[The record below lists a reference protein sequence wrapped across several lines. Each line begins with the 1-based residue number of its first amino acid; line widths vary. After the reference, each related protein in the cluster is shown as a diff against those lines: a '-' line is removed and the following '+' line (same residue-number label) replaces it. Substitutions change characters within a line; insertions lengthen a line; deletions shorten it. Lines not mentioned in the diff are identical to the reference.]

1 MVAISQEVLLS
12 KISDYV
18 KLYFVVLAMSV
29 HSVYHCFD
37 ILEVVSEFSEVK

>member
-1 MVAISQEVLLS
+1 MVAISRGFIIQ
-12 KISDYV
+12 ISDYV
-18 KLYFVVLAMSV
+18 KLYFVVLAMPV